1 VEIEGLC
8 LRSSVAHG
16 GVEWETQLVAAN
28 HRLARVPLQLS
39 TKSNEYNPEWNVA
52 HDQFHRALVAACQN
66 QTLLLVRE
74 QLFAKS
80 ARYRWLS
87 VSMVPDKR
95 DLDSEHQSI
104 ADAAL
109 GGDGEKAAALLTIH
123 IKETARLL
131 GQSMGAAPE
140 LKTQRLPRAG

>member
-1 VEIEGLC
+1 
-8 LRSSVAHG
+8 
-16 GVEWETQLVAAN
+16 
-28 HRLARVPLQLS
+28 
-39 TKSNEYNPEWNVA
+39 
-52 HDQFHRALVAACQN
+52 
-66 QTLLLVRE
+66 
-74 QLFAKS
+74 
-80 ARYRWLS
+80 
-87 VSMVPDKR
+87 
-95 DLDSEHQSI
+95 LDSEHQSI